1 MASEVAGSS
10 PVIHPVFPGGDK
22 IMGLKC
28 GVVGLPNVGKSTLF
42 NSLTSGQAEAANFP
56 FCTIEPNIGVAEVSD
71 ERLDRIEAIVK
82 PEKTVPTFIE
92 FVDIAGLV
100 KGASEGKGKGN
111 AFLSHIREVDL
122 IVHVVRC
129 FEDGDVTHVDGGID
143 PARDIATIETELI
156 LKDLETLEKRE
167 GKLDSQSKGGD
178 KETRKQLESVTEL
191 REFVEK
197 GNLARAFEGWREI
210 NETQQL
216 FLLTAK
222 PFLYVCNEGDG
233 GRGSEYTKAVES
245 HAQKTSSPVV
255 SVCAKIEEEISQF
268 NPEDREEFFREMGI
282 DRTGL
287 EKLVKAAY
295 SGLGLITYFTAGPK
309 EAKAWTIQRGTKAPQ
324 AAGVIHSDFEKGF
337 IRAET
342 IKYED
347 FVGAGSEA
355 AAREA
360 GKMRSEGKDYEVCD
374 GDIMLFRFNV

>member
-1 MASEVAGSS
+1 
-10 PVIHPVFPGGDK
+10 
-22 IMGLKC
+22 MGLKC

-56 FCTIEPNIGVAEVSD
+56 FCTIEPNIGIAEVSD

-82 PEKTVPTFIE
+82 PEKTVPAFIE

-309 EAKAWTIQRGTKAPQ
+309 EA
-324 AAGVIHSDFEKGF
+324 
-337 IRAET
+337 
-342 IKYED
+342 
-347 FVGAGSEA
+347 
-355 AAREA
+355 
-360 GKMRSEGKDYEVCD
+360 
-374 GDIMLFRFNV
+374 

>member
-1 MASEVAGSS
+1 
-10 PVIHPVFPGGDK
+10 
-22 IMGLKC
+22 MGLKC

-42 NSLTSGQAEAANFP
+42 NSLTSAEAEAANFP
-56 FCTIEPNIGVAEVSD
+56 FCTIEPNVGVAVVSD
-71 ERLDRIEAIVK
+71 ERLEKIESLVK

-100 KGASEGKGKGN
+100 KGASEGKGRGN

-129 FEDGDVTHVDGGID
+129 FEDGDVTHVDGGMD
-143 PARDIATIETELI
+143 PARDIATIENELI

-167 GKLDSQSKGGD
+167 EKLISQSKSGD
-178 KETRKQLESVTEL
+178 KEVKKHLEAVTKL
-191 REFVEK
+191 REFVEE
-197 GNLARAFEGWREI
+197 GNSVRANPNFVEI
-210 NETQQL
+210 DKELQL

-222 PFLYVCNEGDG
+222 PLLYVCNVDDATAD
-233 GRGSEYTKAVES
+233 SEFSESVERC
-245 HAQKTSSPVV
+245 AGETSSPVV
-255 SVCAKIEEEISQF
+255 NVCAKIEEEISKLA
-268 NPEDREEFFREMGI
+268 PDERAEFFNEMGI

-287 EKLVKAAY
+287 EKLVRAAY
-295 SGLGLITYFTAGPK
+295 DGLGLITYFTAGPK
-309 EAKAWTIQRGTKAPQ
+309 EAKAWTIKRGTKAPQ
-324 AAGVIHSDFEKGF
+324 AAGAIHTDFEKGF

-347 FVGAGSEA
+347 FIETGSEA
-355 AAREA
+355 AAKEA